1 MEKLTVFNIF
11 SSFVFLFSIQLSKA
25 ADTITP
31 ASSFIRDGEKFV
43 SSSERFELG
52 FFSPRKSRYRYLGI
66 WYKQIPDTVVWVAN
80 RNSPIIEPN
89 AALTISN
96 NGNLVILNLTN
107 GAIWSSNT
115 SRKAENPV
123 AQLLDTG
130 NLIVRDNFSRS
141 ASEGSCL
148 WQSFDYPSDT
158 LLAGMKLGWD
168 LKNGVERYLTSWRS
182 ADDPSPGNITNRL
195 DIHVLPELGLY
206 NGSQKLS
213 RSGPWNGI
221 FFGAA
226 PSYASILSEPILVD
240 NEDEIY
246 YSYESYNNPII
257 AILTVNPSGT
267 VQRLIWHERSNGWA
281 AVHLAPTLFCQFYGH
296 CGGNRVCS
304 YEKTPNCEC
313 LKGFKPKSQ
322 HNQTRPGSCVRSES
336 ADCKS
341 GDRFIMVD
349 DIKLPDLLN
358 VSLNK
363 SMNLKECEAECL
375 KNRTCR
381 AYANSEVTGRG
392 SGCLMWA
399 REAILVICPS
409 FSSGGASYYFMHILS
424 METKTQGKRANEF
437 CKGDK
442 TGSRKSRDSLLPFF
456 SLASVSAAT
465 NNFGVENKLGEGGFG
480 PVYKSGQG
488 LEEFKNE
495 IKLTAKLQHRNLVR
509 LLGCCV
515 EQGENVLIYEYLPNK
530 SLDSFLFDTTK
541 EGLLGWGARIRI
553 IEGIAQGLLYLHQ
566 YSRLRVI
573 HRDLKPSNILLD
585 SNMIPKIS
593 DFGLARMF
601 GGDELQS
608 NTKRI
613 VGTYGYMSPEY
624 AIHGFF
630 SIKSDVFS
638 FGVLLLETL
647 SSKRSTR
654 FFNTNSL
661 TLLGHAW
668 NLWKDDRSW
677 ELMDPKLQCEAS
689 YPIVK
694 RYINVAL
701 LCVQEN
707 AADRPTMSEVISMLT
722 NEFVNLP
729 SPQQPGFS
737 SLKKSVETV
746 ARSMNRLTLSVM
758 DAR

>member
-11 SSFVFLFSIQLSKA
+11 SSFVFLFSIQLSQA
-25 ADTITP
+25 ADTINP
-31 ASSFIRDGEKFV
+31 ASSFIRDGEKLV

-52 FFSPRKSRYRYLGI
+52 FSSPRKSRYRYLGI

-96 NGNLVILNLTN
+96 NGNLVILNRKN

-141 ASEGSCL
+141 ASEGSYL

-158 LLAGMKLGWD
+158 LLAGMQLGWD

-182 ADDPSPGNITNRL
+182 ANDPSPGNITNRL

-206 NGSQKLS
+206 NGSKKLS
-213 RSGPWNGI
+213 RSGPWNGF

-226 PSYASILSEPILVD
+226 PSYASNLSEPILVD

-267 VQRLIWHERSNGWA
+267 VQRLIWHERSNRWA
-281 AVHLAPTLFCQFYGH
+281 AVHSAPTLFCQFYGH
-296 CGGNRVCS
+296 CGAISVCS

-375 KNRTCR
+375 KNCTCR

-392 SGCLMWA
+392 SGCLMW
-399 REAILVICPS
+399 
-409 FSSGGASYYFMHILS
+409 Y
-424 METKTQGKRANEF
+424 
-437 CKGDK
+437 GD
-442 TGSRKSRDSLLPFF
+442 
-456 SLASVSAAT
+456 
-465 NNFGVENKLGEGGFG
+465 
-480 PVYKSGQG
+480 
-488 LEEFKNE
+488 
-495 IKLTAKLQHRNLVR
+495 
-509 LLGCCV
+509 
-515 EQGENVLIYEYLPNK
+515 LI
-530 SLDSFLFDTTK
+530 DTTK
-541 EGLLGWGARIRI
+541 AKFHNGQPMYIR
-553 IEGIAQGLLYLHQ
+553 
-566 YSRLRVI
+566 V
-573 HRDLKPSNILLD
+573 P
-585 SNMIPKIS
+585 
-593 DFGLARMF
+593 
-601 GGDELQS
+601 
-608 NTKRI
+608 
-613 VGTYGYMSPEY
+613 
-624 AIHGFF
+624 
-630 SIKSDVFS
+630 
-638 FGVLLLETL
+638 
-647 SSKRSTR
+647 
-654 FFNTNSL
+654 
-661 TLLGHAW
+661 
-668 NLWKDDRSW
+668 
-677 ELMDPKLQCEAS
+677 AS
-689 YPIVK
+689 
-694 RYINVAL
+694 
-701 LCVQEN
+701 
-707 AADRPTMSEVISMLT
+707 
-722 NEFVNLP
+722 
-729 SPQQPGFS
+729 
-737 SLKKSVETV
+737 
-746 ARSMNRLTLSVM
+746 
-758 DAR
+758 

>member
-480 PVYKSGQG
+480 PVYK
-488 LEEFKNE
+488 
-495 IKLTAKLQHRNLVR
+495 
-509 LLGCCV
+509 
-515 EQGENVLIYEYLPNK
+515 QGENVLIYEYLPNK

-553 IEGIAQGLLYLHQ
+553 IE
-566 YSRLRVI
+566 
-573 HRDLKPSNILLD
+573 
-585 SNMIPKIS
+585 

>member
-296 CGGNRVCS
+296 CGANRVCS

-375 KNRTCR
+375 KT
-381 AYANSEVTGRG
+381 
-392 SGCLMWA
+392 
-399 REAILVICPS
+399 
-409 FSSGGASYYFMHILS
+409 
-424 METKTQGKRANEF
+424 
-437 CKGDK
+437 GDK

-689 YPIVK
+689 YPIVMK

-701 LCVQEN
+701 LCVQKN

>member
-424 METKTQGKRANEF
+424 METKTQGK
-437 CKGDK
+437 
-442 TGSRKSRDSLLPFF
+442 

>member
-158 LLAGMKLGWD
+158 LLAGMQLGWD

-182 ADDPSPGNITNRL
+182 ANDPSPGNITNRL

-296 CGGNRVCS
+296 CGANRVCS

-349 DIKLPDLLN
+349 DIKLLDLLN

-363 SMNLKECEAECL
+363 SMNLKE
-375 KNRTCR
+375 
-381 AYANSEVTGRG
+381 Y
-392 SGCLMWA
+392 
-399 REAILVICPS
+399 
-409 FSSGGASYYFMHILS
+409 
-424 METKTQGKRANEF
+424 
-437 CKGDK
+437 
-442 TGSRKSRDSLLPFF
+442 
-456 SLASVSAAT
+456 
-465 NNFGVENKLGEGGFG
+465 
-480 PVYKSGQG
+480 
-488 LEEFKNE
+488 
-495 IKLTAKLQHRNLVR
+495 
-509 LLGCCV
+509 
-515 EQGENVLIYEYLPNK
+515 
-530 SLDSFLFDTTK
+530 TTK

-689 YPIVK
+689 YPIVMK

>member
-553 IEGIAQGLLYLHQ
+553 IE
-566 YSRLRVI
+566 
-573 HRDLKPSNILLD
+573 
-585 SNMIPKIS
+585 

>member
-296 CGGNRVCS
+296 CGANRVCS

-349 DIKLPDLLN
+349 DIKLLDLLN

-375 KNRTCR
+375 KT
-381 AYANSEVTGRG
+381 VLVG
-392 SGCLMWA
+392 LMLILKA

-553 IEGIAQGLLYLHQ
+553 IE
-566 YSRLRVI
+566 
-573 HRDLKPSNILLD
+573 
-585 SNMIPKIS
+585 

-689 YPIVK
+689 YPIVMK

>member
-375 KNRTCR
+375 KN
-381 AYANSEVTGRG
+381 
-392 SGCLMWA
+392 
-399 REAILVICPS
+399 P
-409 FSSGGASYYFMHILS
+409 
-424 METKTQGKRANEF
+424 NEF

>member
-296 CGGNRVCS
+296 CGANRVCS

-349 DIKLPDLLN
+349 DIKLLDLLN

-375 KNRTCR
+375 KT
-381 AYANSEVTGRG
+381 
-392 SGCLMWA
+392 
-399 REAILVICPS
+399 
-409 FSSGGASYYFMHILS
+409 
-424 METKTQGKRANEF
+424 
-437 CKGDK
+437 GDK

-689 YPIVK
+689 YPIVMK

>member
-296 CGGNRVCS
+296 CGANRVCS

-349 DIKLPDLLN
+349 DIKLLDLLN

-375 KNRTCR
+375 KT
-381 AYANSEVTGRG
+381 VLVG
-392 SGCLMWA
+392 LMLILKA

-424 METKTQGKRANEF
+424 METKTQGK
-437 CKGDK
+437 
-442 TGSRKSRDSLLPFF
+442 

-553 IEGIAQGLLYLHQ
+553 IE
-566 YSRLRVI
+566 
-573 HRDLKPSNILLD
+573 
-585 SNMIPKIS
+585 

-689 YPIVK
+689 YPIVMK